1 MDGSDSSGSS
11 DSSDSKSSDDHSW
24 IIDQALTAIDIQV
37 DTEGQ
42 VHICVSVNTSD
53 SNDSSDS
60 HDSNDSNLFTTNQTP
75 SLIQMYASKLQF
87 WINCIEPASVD
98 DKKSNDKKSRTED
111 KPQPPYRSV
120 FNPSYTLTSCTPNKL
135 YQFFYYLYGC
145 STISNTIVSCAM
157 VYVFRVSKRHSLTPK
172 NIFSIFVTC
181 LWIAIKYCE
190 DVYFDQ
196 VDFNFIIGCDE
207 KPLPLVQFESEIC
220 DALNFNFYIDKTILG
235 GLLDNLKV
243 FNVTRLMNL

>member
-1 MDGSDSSGSS
+1 MNDSDG

-24 IIDQALTAIDIQV
+24 IIDQALTVIDIQV

-42 VHICVSVNTSD
+42 AHICVSLNTSD
-53 SNDSSDS
+53 SNN
-60 HDSNDSNLFTTNQTP
+60 SNDSDSKVSLFTTNQTP

-87 WINCIEPASVD
+87 WINCIEPAD
-98 DKKSNDKKSRTED
+98 DKKSN
-111 KPQPPYRSV
+111 PPYRSV
-120 FNPSYTLTSCTPNKL
+120 FNPSYALTSCTPNKL

-145 STISNTIVSCAM
+145 STISNTIMSCAM

-190 DVYFDQ
+190 DHYFDQ

-220 DALNFNFYIDKTILG
+220 DALNFNFYVDKAILG

>member
-1 MDGSDSSGSS
+1 MDSSGSS
-11 DSSDSKSSDDHSW
+11 DSSSGSSDSKSSDDHSW

-42 VHICVSVNTSD
+42 IHICVSVNTSD

-60 HDSNDSNLFTTNQTP
+60 HDSLFTTNQTP
-75 SLIQMYASKLQF
+75 SLLQMYASKLQF

-98 DKKSNDKKSRTED
+98 GDAKSKNKDDDKIL
-111 KPQPPYRSV
+111 QPPYRSV
-120 FNPSYTLTSCTPNKL
+120 FNPSYALTSCTPNKL

-145 STISNTIVSCAM
+145 STISNTIMSCAM

-190 DVYFDQ
+190 DHYFDQ

-220 DALNFNFYIDKTILG
+220 DALNFNFYIDKAILG
-235 GLLDNLKV
+235 SLLDNLKV